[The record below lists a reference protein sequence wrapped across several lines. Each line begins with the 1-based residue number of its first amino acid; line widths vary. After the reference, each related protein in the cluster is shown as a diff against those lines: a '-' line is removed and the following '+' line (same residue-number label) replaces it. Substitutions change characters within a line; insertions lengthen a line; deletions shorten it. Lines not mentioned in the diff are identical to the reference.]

1 MTKVPNSPKKLNVAQ
16 EVNRTM
22 LKAGELTPYFNLP
35 SPDNEPYNL
44 WDSRQRK
51 NLVLVFLPSPE

>member
-1 MTKVPNSPKKLNVAQ
+1 
-16 EVNRTM
+16 M

-51 NLVLVFLPSPE
+51 NLVRVYLPSPE